1 MAYVKKDKYVVR
13 NNGKSQQEMLEL
25 LYSRE
30 DVSKTKARDLVF
42 YSVPMSKI
50 RWAKWLNAE
59 EIHRFL
65 VQEDNYETETH
76 YIEKEEDLGI

>member
-13 NNGKSQQEMLEL
+13 NNGKIQQEMLEL
-25 LYSRE
+25 LYSKE
-30 DVSKTKARDLVF
+30 DVSMTKARDLVF

-59 EIHRFL
+59 EICRFL
-65 VQEDNYETETH
+65 VREDEYKIDTA